1 MMHQLYFYLDAQIIF
16 LVDAVVTQATVAIEN
31 QTTQLT

>member
-1 MMHQLYFYLDAQIIF
+1 MHQLYFHLYAQITL
-16 LVDAVVTQATVAIEN
+16 LVDAVVTQATVAIKN

>member
-1 MMHQLYFYLDAQIIF
+1 MHQLYFHLYAQIIF
-16 LVDAVVTQATVAIEN
+16 LVDAAVTQATVAIEN